1 MVCIDDAD
9 SPTNDA
15 EDRMNELKSLL
26 RKSEDEAEQL
36 RRKLSGVE
44 EEREQMKLEREL
56 EGMRFVRNGSFNHDV
71 SCFKHHTFF

>member
-1 MVCIDDAD
+1 MMFMDDAD

-15 EDRMNELKSLL
+15 EDRINELKSLL

-71 SCFKHHTFF
+71 SCFKYHVFF